1 MTFND
6 QRRLVTKR
14 FTRTAIAAALLACGA
29 HAALADQ
36 LDEIKKAGKV
46 RVAIAI
52 GTPLFSYADANL
64 QPTGSDVDTATEL
77 AKDMGVKLEIVPI
90 TTAARIPTLQAQ
102 RADLVIS
109 SLSITEERAKVV
121 DFSIPYSAITI
132 MVAAPKDMKIT
143 GYADLV
149 GKRIGLTRATTND
162 TITTREAK
170 GAEIMRYEDD
180 ATLITSAVTG
190 QVDVF
195 SSTPSNMGEVNKRAP
210 GKNFEMKFS
219 QLDSGLGITMNK
231 GEPKLKEW
239 VNGWVNANIKN
250 GKLNAIYK
258 KYHGRDLPADIVK
271 PS

>member
-1 MTFND
+1 MT
-6 QRRLVTKR
+6 
-14 FTRTAIAAALLACGA
+14 FTRTLTRTAFAAALLAFGS

-36 LDEIKKAGKV
+36 LDDIKKAGKI

-52 GTPLFSYADANL
+52 GTPLFSFTDGNM
-64 QPTGSDVDTATEL
+64 QPTGSDVDTATAL
-77 AKDMGVKLEIVPI
+77 AKDLGVKLEIVPI
-90 TTAARIPTLQAQ
+90 TTAARVPTIQAQ

-132 MVAAPKDMKIT
+132 MVGAPKDIKIS
-143 GYADLV
+143 GYPDLN

-162 TITTREAK
+162 QLTTKEAK

-180 ATLITSAVTG
+180 ATLITSVVTG
-190 QVDVF
+190 QVDIF
-195 SSTPSNMGEVNKRAP
+195 SSTPSNMGEINKRSP
-210 GKNFEMKFS
+210 NKQFEMKFS

-239 VNGWVNANIKN
+239 INGWVNANIKN

-258 KYHGRDLPADIVK
+258 KYHGRDLPANVVK
-271 PS
+271 PV